1 MWGRE
6 GNSET
11 SPQRQAQFNE
21 ISRRERMSPYKEREH
36 RQLRSLKRGGAPLGL
51 IDQPPCGR
59 APPDFTQELPRKLLP
74 TRTKETKG
82 DAVRSSNLRGVVCG
96 ALAPLLIWDS

>member
-36 RQLRSLKRGGAPLGL
+36 RQLRSLKRGGATLGL
-51 IDQPPCGR
+51 IDQPRRGR
-59 APPDFTQELPRKLLP
+59 APPRLHPGI
-74 TRTKETKG
+74 TKE
-82 DAVRSSNLRGVVCG
+82 V
-96 ALAPLLIWDS
+96 APNENQRDPKATP

>member
-51 IDQPPCGR
+51 IANHHAGGR
-59 APPDFTQELPRKLLP
+59 HQTSRRNYPGSCSQREPKRPKATP
-74 TRTKETKG
+74 
-82 DAVRSSNLRGVVCG
+82 
-96 ALAPLLIWDS
+96 